1 VEKVFCQ
8 QAIDAYCGSHVA
20 EPQLL
25 SISMNAFADGMILLD
40 MYYAQV
46 VDEDPPRS
54 ASLWHRLAW
63 FCYNWYAGIHDA
75 VP

>member
-1 VEKVFCQ
+1 
-8 QAIDAYCGSHVA
+8 
-20 EPQLL
+20 
-25 SISMNAFADGMILLD
+25 MNAFADGMILLD